1 MNTNRTLAID
11 LLGKWCESG
20 GDYFAR
26 HGFLEP
32 TFLSELVLPKLYE
45 LIEQICPE
53 IEQLHS
59 FQPVSE
65 NVTQR
70 VSHYTSLAAA
80 TSMMRG
86 LANGEETTLRLYD
99 SAHCNDPGEGNFLVR
114 EFSSSGKYRWLE
126 QGSEAGHAYITS
138 FVEGEGLTDVSDDLV
153 FWRSYGD
160 NGKGCS
166 LTLDVPQIL
175 LRRVSYGQSGM
186 AETWRRILPVLD
198 AVAPLAQANDDFGKA
213 ISGTIWRGLESVR
226 YLYKEQAYHHE
237 KECRVLKPGNPT
249 GREPDNVRFEIFDQD
264 GAPFRVRH
272 YREYRELA
280 LRKLFGSGSKLVLGP
295 SIRDRYSI
303 RLYFEHLKRRARK
316 WDLGLNNFEITQSTI
331 RYRRP

>member
-1 MNTNRTLAID
+1 MNTQRTLAIEQLERRCAGALERLTLHGSLD
-11 LLGKWCESG
+11 LS
-20 GDYFAR
+20 Y
-26 HGFLEP
+26 
-32 TFLSELVLPKLYE
+32 LSELILPE
-45 LIEQICPE
+45 LNAVMQQICMD

-59 FQPVSE
+59 FQPVSK

-99 SAHCNDPGEGNFLVR
+99 SAHCNDPGEGNFLVS

-138 FVEGEGLTDVSDDLV
+138 FVEGEGLTDVGDDLV

-175 LRRVSYGQSGM
+175 LRRVKYGQSGM
-186 AETWRRILPVLD
+186 AEARRRILPVLD
-198 AVAPLAQANDDFGKA
+198 AVAPLAQDNDDFSKA
-213 ISGTIWRGLESVR
+213 ISGTIWGGLESVR

-249 GREPDNVRFEIFDQD
+249 AREPDNVRFEIFDQD

-280 LRKLFGSGSKLVLGP
+280 LKKLLGSGSKLVLGP

-316 WDLGLNNFEITQSTI
+316 WDLGLNNFEIAQSTI
-331 RYRRP
+331 RYRSP